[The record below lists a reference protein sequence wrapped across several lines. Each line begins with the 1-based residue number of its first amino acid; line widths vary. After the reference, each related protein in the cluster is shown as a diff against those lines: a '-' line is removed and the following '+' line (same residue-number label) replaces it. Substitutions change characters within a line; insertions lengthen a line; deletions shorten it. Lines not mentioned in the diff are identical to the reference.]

1 MDNEIYEEF
10 RQDFP
15 DFKVDV
21 INEEDLKS
29 AEAKEASFKEKICY
43 CVYGD
48 IIHWIFF
55 GWKLGKGELSC
66 AGRQFNCQNSC

>member
-1 MDNEIYEEF
+1 MDDEIYEEF

-29 AEAKEASFKEKICY
+29 VEAKEASF
-43 CVYGD
+43 
-48 IIHWIFF
+48 
-55 GWKLGKGELSC
+55 
-66 AGRQFNCQNSC
+66 

>member
-29 AEAKEASFKEKICY
+29 VEAKEASFKENICY

-48 IIHWIFF
+48 IIH
-55 GWKLGKGELSC
+55 
-66 AGRQFNCQNSC
+66 